1 MSRTNLPDND
11 TNYVIVPDSVKDEL
25 DDYGY
30 VDNEVSGALMGV
42 QDEDTDDFYV
52 ATWVPIA
59 AGTPTNTKTPENS
72 QQMKCQWN
80 KLEEFREHTE
90 SQRNNFNYIPFH
102 THTVGGLLETGKRP
116 DGFSPEDILGERE
129 MAEQVGKD
137 NYFGILVYP
146 DEELSGESRMITSSD
161 NYQIGYVPDITGNG
175 EPGWTDEKGNGIEDV
190 EEQIDQIWGEIG
202 GKVPQV
208 QNQVEYIN
216 PDRV

>member
-1 MSRTNLPDND
+1 MSETNLPDDD

-72 QQMKCQWN
+72 QQMKYQWN
-80 KLEEFREHTE
+80 KLEDFREHPE
-90 SQRNNFNYIPFH
+90 SQENNFNYIPFH

-116 DGFSPEDILGERE
+116 DGFSPQDIQGEQE

-137 NYFGILVYP
+137 NYFGVLVYP
-146 DEELSGESRMITSSD
+146 DEQLSGESRMITSSD
-161 NYQIGYVPDITGNG
+161 DYEVGYVPDTTARGQ
-175 EPGWTDEKGNGIEDV
+175 PGWTDDNGNGIQDV
-190 EEQIDQIWGEIG
+190 EEQIDQIWEEIG
-202 GKVPQV
+202 GQIPQV
-208 QNQVEYIN
+208 QDQVEHIN
-216 PDRV
+216 PETL